1 MKLQDRL
8 GAFQRQKYKTISFNG
23 HDLEV
28 YVPTRNEMK
37 ELSAKFR
44 KPADEMVEA
53 EYQALLQ
60 SLWEFAT
67 PADEGIEVKDADVMV
82 QGQSMKTTARY
93 KAIQKMREIAMISLV
108 GFKEGE
114 DLFALSY
121 EDISE
126 TLSEVDIK
134 NLVDMVQKTV
144 DPSYEETKKN

>member
-1 MKLQDRL
+1 MKLHERL
-8 GAFQRQKYKTISFNG
+8 GGFQRKKYKTIQFNG

-28 YVPTRNEMK
+28 YVPTRNEMQ
-37 ELSAKFR
+37 ELMAKMR
-44 KPADEMVEA
+44 KPSDEVVEA

-67 PADEGIEVKDADVMV
+67 PNDDGIKVTDDDVIV
-82 QGQSMKTTARY
+82 QGSSMRTTARY

-121 EDISE
+121 DDISE

-134 NLVDMVQKTV
+134 HLVELVQKTV